1 MESGW
6 GGIWERGWVEP
17 GFEFEAGV
25 ESGNEF
31 EAGVESGVESGS
43 EANVHISRP
52 KHSLRNLKPHIIMR
66 AKLRDNM
73 NEWVRVHILPW
84 GRVSHIIFEKLTLF
98 VFCEIRNHIVMRT
111 CEACQCEAVHV

>member
-31 EAGVESGVESGS
+31 EAGVESGS

-98 VFCEIRNHIVMRT
+98 VFCEVRNHIVMRT